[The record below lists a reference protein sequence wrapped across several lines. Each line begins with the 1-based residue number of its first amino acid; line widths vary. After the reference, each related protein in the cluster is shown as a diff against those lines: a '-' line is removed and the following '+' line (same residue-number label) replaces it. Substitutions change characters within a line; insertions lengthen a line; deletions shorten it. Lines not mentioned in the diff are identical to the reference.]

1 MEVDAFLAE
10 FPALWDG
17 DPQTADHPRDR
28 RFGAVLDATRGMATE
43 NKLAL
48 LNLAARHLEPG
59 ETYLEVG
66 AWAGCSILGAAL
78 GNVGPFCTIDDF
90 SQFGG
95 PIDDFRR
102 NLEAFGRTDVT
113 LYEGDAWEVLAAAPF
128 PRPVGVFFY
137 DGGHSF
143 DDQYRAFSR
152 VEPLLADRALII
164 VDDTAWDW
172 VAAADARFVRGRPEY
187 TRLLRFESPENGE
200 PRWWNGMEVYAF
212 RRDPGRPVT
221 AAALLRRERRHL
233 RQRRIERRVRQL
245 AGRVRRT
252 VAPTR

>member
-1 MEVDAFLAE
+1 
-10 FPALWDG
+10 
-17 DPQTADHPRDR
+17 
-28 RFGAVLDATRGMATE
+28 MATE

-102 NLEAFGRTDVT
+102 NLEAFGRTDIT

-137 DGGHSF
+137 DGGHSL

-172 VAAADARFVRGRPEY
+172 VAAADARFVRGRAEY

-212 RRDPGRPVT
+212 RRDPRRPVT

>member
-1 MEVDAFLAE
+1 
-10 FPALWDG
+10 
-17 DPQTADHPRDR
+17 
-28 RFGAVLDATRGMATE
+28 MATE

-48 LNLAARHLEPG
+48 LNLAARHLGPG

-78 GNVGPFCTIDDF
+78 GNPGPFHTIDDF

-95 PIDDFRR
+95 PVDDFRR
-102 NLEAFGRTDVT
+102 NLETFGRTDVT
-113 LYEGDAWEVLAAAPF
+113 LHEGDAWGVLADPPF
-128 PRPVGVFFY
+128 PLPVGVFFY

-152 VEPLLADRALII
+152 IEPLLADRALVI

-187 TRLLRFESPENGE
+187 ERLLRFESPENGE

-212 RRDPGRPVT
+212 RRDPGRPMT
-221 AAALLRRERRHL
+221 AGRLRRRERRHL
-233 RQRRIERRVRQL
+233 RLRRIELRARHLGGRTARVARMPGNWL
-245 AGRVRRT
+245 RARWRAR
-252 VAPTR
+252 